1 MSRWIGDYDKVD
13 EIVPAFATA
22 RDDYNV
28 IPAHKATEDGPK
40 WDTRLTG
47 QMIPAAR

>member
-1 MSRWIGDYDKVD
+1 MSRWIGDYDKAD
-13 EIVPAFATA
+13 ETMPAFAMA
-22 RDDYNV
+22 LDDV
-28 IPAHKATEDGPK
+28 IPAHKVTEDGPK